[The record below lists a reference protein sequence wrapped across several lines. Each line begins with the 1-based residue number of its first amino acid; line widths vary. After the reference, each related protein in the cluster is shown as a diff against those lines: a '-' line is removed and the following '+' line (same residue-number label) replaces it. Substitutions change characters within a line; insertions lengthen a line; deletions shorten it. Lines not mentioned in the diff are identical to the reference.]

1 MKSNLTIWLINHLTR
16 LNQDKKVSKSG
27 HEWLTSEIRCLTNE
41 KTSSNQSYNPFF
53 MLWNWENLTEDKVH
67 LTTYDLKQI
76 INILSRLVMNLCD
89 YESAL
94 LWNKKH

>member
-27 HEWLTSEIRCLTNE
+27 HEWLTSEIWCLEHE
-41 KTSSNQSYNPFF
+41 KTHAGQSYNPFF
-53 MLWNWENLTEDKVH
+53 MLWNWQHLVDDKVH
-67 LTTYDLKQI
+67 LTTYDLKMI
-76 INILSRLVMNLCD
+76 IDILSGLVMTLCD
-89 YESAL
+89 YESPL